1 MMLRASSDSKG
12 EQADINVITDD
23 TLGDGGVS
31 HGRLL
36 IELVDAVLDDPDGV
50 PSEPRR
56 RLRDA
61 AGPGLVVE
69 AGAVLAIFHLNDRVA
84 DACGVPLDE
93 FGLDIRRAVGD
104 QLGLDARE
112 L

>member
-1 MMLRASSDSKG
+1 MMLRASSDKKKAN
-12 EQADINVITDD
+12 ADINVIT
-23 TLGDGGVS
+23 GDGSSDGGIK
-31 HGRLL
+31 HGKLL
-36 IELVDAVLDDPDGV
+36 IDLVDAVLDEPGGD
-50 PSEPRR
+50 PSEARQ
-56 RLRDA
+56 RLTEA

-93 FGLDIRRAVGD
+93 FGIDIRRAVGD
-104 QLGLDARE
+104 QLGLDAGV

>member
-12 EQADINVITDD
+12 ENADINVITGDS
-23 TLGDGGVS
+23 TGDGGIT

-36 IELVDAVLDDPDGV
+36 IELIDEVLDEPDGD
-50 PSEPRR
+50 PSDARR

-69 AGAVLAIFHLNDRVA
+69 AAAVLAIFHLNDRVA

-93 FGLDIRRAVGD
+93 FGIEIRRAVGD
-104 QLGLDARE
+104 QLGLDAGA

>member
-1 MMLRASSDSKG
+1 MMLRASSDKKG
-12 EQADINVITDD
+12 QEADINIITGD
-23 TLGDGGVS
+23 TNGDGGIK

-36 IELVDAVLDDPDGV
+36 IELIDAVLDEPDGD
-50 PSEPRR
+50 PSEARR

-69 AGAVLAIFHLNDRVA
+69 AGAILAIFHLNDRVA

-93 FGLDIRRAVGD
+93 FGIEVRRAVGD
-104 QLGLDARE
+104 QLGLSAPA